1 MDGIVVVALVAYV
14 VLFAMAFCVVQV
26 YLEESRQ
33 IARKYRK
40 ASQH

>member
-1 MDGIVVVALVAYV
+1 MDSMVVVALVTYV
-14 VLFAMAFCVVQV
+14 VLFCMALYVVQI

-40 ASQH
+40 ARQH

>member
-1 MDGIVVVALVAYV
+1 MDSIVVVALVGYV
-14 VLFAMAFCVVQV
+14 VLFCIALCVVQV

-40 ASQH
+40 SHQH